1 MTPSIRR
8 KALAAMLLGA
18 TALGGIGA
26 VFLPGFMPQVM
37 AQTAETIPSAIAPRP
52 GAPAS
57 FADLVDQVSP
67 SVVRISIDAGA
78 SPARRGAPAPEGGPE
93 GRRGGGMGSG
103 FIIDASGLI
112 VTNFHVAG
120 QAENIT
126 VTLAD
131 GTVLPAKLVGGDER
145 TDLALL
151 RVEAGRPLP
160 AVPFATGT
168 PPRVG
173 DWVVAVGNPFGL
185 GLSVTSGIVSARG
198 RDIGAG
204 PYDDF
209 LQTDTAINPGNSG
222 GPLFDMQG
230 RVVGV
235 NTAILS
241 PSGASAGIGF
251 AVPANIAARVTGD
264 LRDHGRVARG
274 WLGVETAPALATNG
288 RPTPGARLAN
298 VMRDGPAARAGLL
311 PGDVVLAVDDTRI
324 DEPRAL
330 ARALGARAP
339 GADVTLSV
347 QRGQETKTIRATI
360 GDQPSL
366 REAAAQSEQGRARP
380 GRQAPADEAPAPKPR
395 R

>member
-8 KALAAMLLGA
+8 KALAAVLLGA
-18 TALGGIGA
+18 TALGGVST
-26 VFLPGFMPQVM
+26 VFLPDAF
-37 AQTAETIPSAIAPRP
+37 AQNTPATVAPVGPSAIAPRA

-67 SVVRISIDAGA
+67 SVVRIAIDAG
-78 SPARRGAPAPEGGPE
+78 PAATSMRRTQPDGEQE
-93 GRRGGGMGSG
+93 GRRGGMGSG

-120 QAENIT
+120 RAEGLT

-160 AVPFATGT
+160 AVAFANGT

-173 DWVVAVGNPFGL
+173 DWVMAVGNPFGL
-185 GLSVTSGIVSARG
+185 GLTVTSGIVSARG

-251 AVPANIAARVTGD
+251 AVPAEVAARVAGD
-264 LRDHGRVARG
+264 LRNHGRVARG
-274 WLGVETAPALATNG
+274 WLGVETAPALAANG
-288 RPTPGARLAN
+288 RPAAGARLAS

-311 PGDVVLAVDDTRI
+311 PGDVVTRVDDTPI
-324 DEPRAL
+324 NDGRAL

-339 GADVTLSV
+339 GAQVSLAI
-347 QRGQETKTIRATI
+347 QRGQEAKTIRATI

-366 REAAAQSEQGRARP
+366 QEAAAQSQTAPR
-380 GRQAPADEAPAPKPR
+380 GRQGEEALPSKPGAR

>member
-1 MTPSIRR
+1 MTRSIRR
-8 KALAAMLLGA
+8 QALAAMLLGA
-18 TALGGIGA
+18 TALGGVGA
-26 VFLPGFMPQVM
+26 VFLPNAF
-37 AQTAETIPSAIAPRP
+37 AQGLPSATSIAPRA

-57 FADLVDQVSP
+57 FADLVEQVSP
-67 SVVRISIDAGA
+67 SVVRIAIDGGSGA
-78 SPARRGAPAPEGGPE
+78 SPARRGAPAPDADPE
-93 GRRGGGMGSG
+93 GRRGGQGSG
-103 FIIDASGLI
+103 FIIDADGLI

-120 QAENIT
+120 RAENIT

-145 TDLALL
+145 TDLAVL
-151 RVEAGRPLP
+151 RVDAGRPLP

-185 GLSVTSGIVSARG
+185 GLTVTSGIVSARG

-251 AVPANIAARVTGD
+251 AVPAEVAARVAGD
-264 LRDHGRVARG
+264 LREHGRVARG
-274 WLGVETAPALATNG
+274 WLGVETAPALAANG
-288 RPTPGARLAN
+288 RPAPGARLAN

-311 PGDVVLAVDDTRI
+311 PGDVVTRVDDTQI
-324 DEPRAL
+324 NDGRAL

-339 GADVTLSV
+339 GSEVTLAI
-347 QRGQETKTIRATI
+347 QRGQESKTIRATI
-360 GDQPSL
+360 GDQPSV
-366 REAAAQSEQGRARP
+366 REAAAQAEPAPTPRR
-380 GRQAPADEAPAPKPR
+380 RAPADELPNSKQR